1 MEKWQLETAERLA
14 SIERSIKYIE
24 VHIADPP
31 HKQAFEDLDKRI
43 TSLETFKAEVLRR
56 IAWVSGA
63 FSVIATTVVYAF
75 DYVKNHLSL
84 H

>member
-24 VHIADPP
+24 VHIATPP
-31 HKQAFEDLDKRI
+31 NTKALEDLDKRV
-43 TSLETFKAEVLRR
+43 TSLETFKTEVLRR

-75 DYVKNHLSL
+75 DYLKNHFSL